1 MQRGGKVKM
10 MEDNNYLEEDF
21 SLGELARTDTP
32 NEELS
37 SVCND
42 LFFGTT
48 ELAGNIGVKS
58 LGFIVSAPTE
68 QFEAYLDS
76 LNAPQMNEEE
86 FSQ

>member
-1 MQRGGKVKM
+1 M
-10 MEDNNYLEEDF
+10 MEDNFFENDNLSSEPT
-21 SLGELARTDTP
+21 GPDTP

-37 SVCND
+37 NVCND

-48 ELAGNIGVKS
+48 ELAGNVGIKN

-68 QFEAYLDS
+68 QFEAYLNS
-76 LNAPQMNEEE
+76 VNTPQINEEE